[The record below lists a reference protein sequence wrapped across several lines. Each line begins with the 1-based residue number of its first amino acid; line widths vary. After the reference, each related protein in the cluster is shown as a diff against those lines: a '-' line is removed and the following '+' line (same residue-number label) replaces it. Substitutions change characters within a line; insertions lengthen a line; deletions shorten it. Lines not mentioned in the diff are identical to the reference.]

1 MNLVEAKEGEA
12 VGEQEGEE
20 VDNDANPYAFDPNN
34 VQKDEENMP
43 LGRSLVIYRLLRSEE
58 RRVGKE
64 CW

>member
-43 LGRSLVIYRLLRSEE
+43 LGRSLVI
-58 RRVGKE
+58 
-64 CW
+64 